1 MGAQVTAQDGWTVA
15 RLQGTPYEI
24 GFQNGYLLA
33 QGSDYYMETYVFGL
47 NNGPGSVTRLK
58 DEEIAAE
65 HIWPVI
71 PSEYQ
76 QELQGIADGMAAAGY
91 PQDNLWDVVAANAW
105 SELSIYGRLPVTAPV
120 PPIPA
125 SPSHLRKFLPAIPE
139 AVQTQVD
146 AADVAE
152 PSKGGCSAFIATG
165 ADWTTDGLPVMGHD
179 TWSSWDSQ
187 FMYNVMFYVH
197 PRSGYDFAY
206 QSCGGSI
213 WSGQDWYENSAGLML
228 AETTLSDRA
237 SNPYGVPIFVRAREA
252 IQYCATVDQAVFG
265 RPVNGVMYGFQAG
278 TSASNGGYCNE
289 WLIGDATGRIAS
301 LQLGT
306 LAYDLSETT
315 NGFYGSC
322 NYTWGPHIIYESA
335 HARSGAVPYNPNGTP
350 NGTGVGVPSTPS
362 ARWVRWG
369 QIKAQYQGLGA
380 IDAQVA
386 QQFQMDTYDTQYGLA
401 NHPDKNTLCG
411 EPSIPW
417 PALPA
422 HDDFPAYPGVTAAQ
436 TSDSGA
442 YDGKVTTE
450 SMVLNGLQM
459 YARWG
464 YPTGDSFFGEPY
476 PQNVLDY
483 EAAHLTLS
491 DVYKFGLDALCS
503 ITPVPW
509 TLMTDPYED

>member
-1 MGAQVTAQDGWTVA
+1 MGAKVTAQDGWTVA
-15 RLQGTPYEI
+15 RLMGTPYEI

-33 QGSDYYMETYVFGL
+33 QGSDYYMETGVFGID
-47 NNGPGSVTRLK
+47 NGPGSVTRLQY
-58 DEEIAAE
+58 EEIAAE

-71 PSEYQ
+71 PAEYQ

-105 SELSIYGRLPVTAPV
+105 SELDVYGRLPVTAPL

-125 SPSHLRKFLPAIPE
+125 SPSHPKKFLPAISQ
-139 AVQTQVD
+139 ATQAQVD
-146 AADVAE
+146 AAVVPE
-152 PSKGGCSAFIATG
+152 PREGGCSAFIATG
-165 ADWTTDGLPVMGHD
+165 PGWTTDGRPVLGHD
-179 TWSSWDSQ
+179 TWSSWHNQ

-197 PRSGYDFAY
+197 PRGGYDFAY

-213 WSGQDWYENSAGLML
+213 WSGQDWYVNSAGLL
-228 AETTLSDRA
+228 LSETTVSDRA
-237 SNPYGVPIFVRAREA
+237 SNPYGVPIFVRAREVA
-252 IQYCATVDQAVFG
+252 QYCATVDQAVFG
-265 RPVNGVMYGFQAG
+265 RVVKGVTYGFQAG
-278 TSASNGGYCNE
+278 TSASNGAYCSE
-289 WLIGDATGRIAS
+289 WLIGDATGKIAT

-322 NYTWGPHIIYESA
+322 NYTWGPNVLYESA
-335 HARSGAVPYNPNGTP
+335 HANTNPNGTP
-350 NGTGVGVPSTPS
+350 NGTGVGVPGTPS

-369 QIKAQYQGLGA
+369 QIKTQYQSLGV
-380 IDAQVA
+380 IDAQVGR
-386 QQFQMDTYDTQYGLA
+386 QFQMDTYDSQYGLA
-401 NHPDKNTLCG
+401 NHPDKNTLSG

-422 HDDFPAYPGVTAAQ
+422 HDGFPAYPGVTAAQ
-436 TSDSGA
+436 TRDSGA

-464 YPTGDSFFGEPY
+464 YPTGDSFFNEPY

-483 EAAHLTLS
+483 AAAHPSL
-491 DVYKFGLDALCS
+491 DAVGVFGLDALCA
-503 ITPVPW
+503 ITPEPW
-509 TLMTDPYED
+509 TLMTNPFGN